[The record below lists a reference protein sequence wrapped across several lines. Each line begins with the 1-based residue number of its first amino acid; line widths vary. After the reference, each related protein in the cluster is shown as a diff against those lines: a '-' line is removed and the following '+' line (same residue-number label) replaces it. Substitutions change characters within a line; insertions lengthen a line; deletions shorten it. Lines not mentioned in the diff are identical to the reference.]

1 MKLGSSED
9 FQHDTATNGG
19 VNICEHL
26 IAGKKRNRI
35 SRTGCP
41 LFWSGNVE
49 DMVLFKDKIGIPD
62 GDGTVIS
69 LLFPAPFI
77 SFDAGEP

>member
-26 IAGKKRNRI
+26 IAGKKG
-35 SRTGCP
+35 TEFLGPDALC
-41 LFWSGNVE
+41 FGVE
-49 DMVLFKDKIGIPD
+49 M
-62 GDGTVIS
+62 
-69 LLFPAPFI
+69 
-77 SFDAGEP
+77 